1 MAQSQY
7 GQISDLQTLSITA
20 AAGARFGNTA
30 MTAAL
35 QAASSLAD
43 SYLVSQFTLPLAAS
57 PQGWDMSLTLHVCNV
72 AAWILWNQYGYNPA
86 TGADE
91 LVAKRYESAIDWLK
105 QISDKKIFPQ
115 FVDSSES
122 SDGTPNEGAFII
134 SDDPVGFTSRGIS
147 GTCSTS
153 FDPWGWDD

>member
-72 AAWILWNQYGYNPA
+72 AAYLLYNQFGYNP
-86 TGADE
+86 GAPADAM
-91 LVAKRYESAIDWLK
+91 VVTRYQSAIGWFE
-105 QISDKKIFPQ
+105 QVRDKKIFPQ
-115 FVDSSES
+115 FVDSSGS

-147 GTCSTS
+147 GACSTS